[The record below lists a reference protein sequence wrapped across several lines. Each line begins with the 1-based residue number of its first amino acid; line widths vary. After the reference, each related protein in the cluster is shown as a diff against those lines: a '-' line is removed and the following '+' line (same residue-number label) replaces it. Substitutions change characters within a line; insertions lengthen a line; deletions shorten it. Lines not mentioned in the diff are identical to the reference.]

1 MYVICFEF
9 LMLILL
15 VNSALLNVKLP
26 LNDMPMLTKVVS
38 KWHVLQLVD
47 LKAELLRKQQEF
59 RQQKLQT
66 AANRSLTVPKV
77 SLHFE
82 Y

>member
-1 MYVICFEF
+1 
-9 LMLILL
+9 
-15 VNSALLNVKLP
+15 
-26 LNDMPMLTKVVS
+26 MLTKVVS